1 MRDRVPD
8 ETILELKDASFLA
21 QGKQIVQGVSIPFE
35 KGRTTALVGPSG
47 GGKST
52 VLKLVAG
59 LLIPT
64 SGSALYRGEDIS
76 LMTRTRNL
84 AFRKNAGFVFQDS
97 ALWANQSIRQILE
110 LPLKLHYPRMEAKQ
124 RTERIVTT
132 LAGVGYR
139 KDLDIRP
146 AQLSMG
152 EQKLIAFARATL
164 CDPGILFL
172 DEWTESLDDAAARR
186 LVGIVKKKQED
197 GTTIVFV
204 SHNFK
209 IIRELAQRICMIV
222 DGELSLEIS
231 GEAFAADEGLAR
243 MIERGIAQ

>member
-8 ETILELKDASFLA
+8 VTILELKEAAFVA
-21 QGKQIVQGVSIPFE
+21 QGKEIVRGVSIPFE

-59 LLIPT
+59 LLVPT
-64 SGSALYRGEDIS
+64 SGKALYRGADIS
-76 LMTRTRNL
+76 LMTRTLNL
-84 AFRKNAGFVFQDS
+84 EFRKESGFVFQDS

-110 LPLKLHYPRMEAKQ
+110 LPLRLHYPRMTDKQ
-124 RTERIVTT
+124 RTERVVST
-132 LAGVGYR
+132 LAEIGYR
-139 KDLDIRP
+139 KELDIRP

-164 CDPGILFL
+164 CEPGILFL

-186 LVGIVKKKQED
+186 LVAIVKKMQQA

-204 SHNFK
+204 SHNFR

-231 GEAFAADEGLAR
+231 GEAFAADEGLAK
-243 MIERGIAQ
+243 MIERGISQ

>member
-1 MRDRVPD
+1 M
-8 ETILELKDASFLA
+8 LELKDVTFVA
-21 QGKQIVQGVSIPFE
+21 QGKQIVQGVSLPFE

-59 LLIPT
+59 LLVPT
-64 SGSALYRGEDIS
+64 SGEALYRGSEIS
-76 LMTRTRNL
+76 LMTRTQNL
-84 AFRKNAGFVFQDS
+84 AFRKDSGFVFQDS
-97 ALWANQSIRQILE
+97 ALWANQSIRQSLE
-110 LPLKLHYPRMEAKQ
+110 LPLKLHYPRMSQKQ
-124 RTERIVTT
+124 RTERIVET
-132 LAGVGYR
+132 LAEIGYR
-139 KDLDIRP
+139 KELDIRP

-164 CDPGILFL
+164 CEPGILFL

-186 LVGIVKKKQED
+186 LVGCVRKKQLD

-231 GEAFAADEGLAR
+231 GEAFAADEGLAK
-243 MIERGIAQ
+243 MIERGITQ